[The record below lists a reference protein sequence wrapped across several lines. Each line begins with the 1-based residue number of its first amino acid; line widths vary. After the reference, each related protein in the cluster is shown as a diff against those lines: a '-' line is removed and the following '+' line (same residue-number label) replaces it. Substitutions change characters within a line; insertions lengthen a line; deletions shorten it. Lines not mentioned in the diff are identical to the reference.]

1 MFLISKMLIAGI
13 KSYIRRSSRKPLLHV
28 KGIVGARLAEL
39 GSGHT
44 TIVAV
49 HRDNETRQCVRSSLT
64 CKKRKIVHP
73 WCQIGV
79 GPSTTYTATRQ

>member
-39 GSGHT
+39 GTRQLLLCIAT
-44 TIVAV
+44 TR
-49 HRDNETRQCVRSSLT
+49 RDNVSDLF
-64 CKKRKIVHP
+64 
-73 WCQIGV
+73 
-79 GPSTTYTATRQ
+79 